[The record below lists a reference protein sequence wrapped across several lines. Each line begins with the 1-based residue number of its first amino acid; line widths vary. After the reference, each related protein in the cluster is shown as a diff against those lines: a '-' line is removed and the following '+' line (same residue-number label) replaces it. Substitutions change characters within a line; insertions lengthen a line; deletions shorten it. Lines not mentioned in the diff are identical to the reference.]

1 MKTILIVGGAG
12 FMGCNFSEYFLE
24 KGYKVI
30 IYDIKKSKIVDE
42 NLINVLGN
50 SKDTYKI
57 KKIFEE
63 YEVDFVIYTLTSFW
77 IVDSNE
83 SYDELVSEN
92 LSPIISI
99 LNIMKEYDVNK
110 FIYMSSGGSIYGE
123 SNEPIR
129 ESSEN
134 QPISFY
140 GWIKEAAETYIKY
153 MSRVNKDLKYII
165 FRPSNVYG
173 KYQELNRIIGVAL
186 KNTYIGERM
195 NIFGSID
202 TKKDYIHIDDF
213 SEIVLSLIENDKWNE
228 IYNIGSGVGT
238 STKEILE
245 YAQKIVNKK
254 LDINYSESKTGD
266 VSYSVLN
273 VDKVKKI
280 LGKDNFM
287 SVYDGME
294 KMFDYVKKELDK

>member
-266 VSYSVLN
+266 IAYSVLN

-294 KMFDYVKKELDK
+294 KMFDNVKKELDK

>member
-110 FIYMSSGGSIYGE
+110 FIYSII
-123 SNEPIR
+123 P
-129 ESSEN
+129 
-134 QPISFY
+134 
-140 GWIKEAAETYIKY
+140 
-153 MSRVNKDLKYII
+153 NKQ
-165 FRPSNVYG
+165 F
-173 KYQELNRIIGVAL
+173 
-186 KNTYIGERM
+186 
-195 NIFGSID
+195 
-202 TKKDYIHIDDF
+202 
-213 SEIVLSLIENDKWNE
+213 
-228 IYNIGSGVGT
+228 
-238 STKEILE
+238 
-245 YAQKIVNKK
+245 NK
-254 LDINYSESKTGD
+254 
-266 VSYSVLN
+266 
-273 VDKVKKI
+273 
-280 LGKDNFM
+280 
-287 SVYDGME
+287 
-294 KMFDYVKKELDK
+294 

>member
-266 VSYSVLN
+266 IAYSVLN

-287 SVYDGME
+287 SVYDGLE
-294 KMFDYVKKELDK
+294 NMFDYVKKELDK

>member
-266 VSYSVLN
+266 IAYSVLN

>member
-50 SKDTYKI
+50 SKDIYKI

-63 YEVDFVIYTLTSFW
+63 YDVDFVIHTLTSFFV
-77 IVDSNE
+77 VDSNE

-99 LNIMKEYDVNK
+99 LNIMKEHDVNK

-123 SNEPIR
+123 SSEPISER
-129 ESSEN
+129 YEN

-266 VSYSVLN
+266 IAYSVLN

>member
-213 SEIVLSLIENDKWNE
+213 SEIVLPLIENDKWNE

-266 VSYSVLN
+266 IAYSVLN

>member
-99 LNIMKEYDVNK
+99 LNIMKEYDFNK
-110 FIYMSSGGSIYGE
+110 FIYMSSGG
-123 SNEPIR
+123 
-129 ESSEN
+129 
-134 QPISFY
+134 
-140 GWIKEAAETYIKY
+140 
-153 MSRVNKDLKYII
+153 
-165 FRPSNVYG
+165 
-173 KYQELNRIIGVAL
+173 
-186 KNTYIGERM
+186 
-195 NIFGSID
+195 
-202 TKKDYIHIDDF
+202 
-213 SEIVLSLIENDKWNE
+213 
-228 IYNIGSGVGT
+228 
-238 STKEILE
+238 
-245 YAQKIVNKK
+245 
-254 LDINYSESKTGD
+254 
-266 VSYSVLN
+266 
-273 VDKVKKI
+273 
-280 LGKDNFM
+280 
-287 SVYDGME
+287 
-294 KMFDYVKKELDK
+294 

>member
-63 YEVDFVIYTLTSFW
+63 YEVDFVIYTLTSFC

-213 SEIVLSLIENDKWNE
+213 LEIVLSLIENDKWNE

-266 VSYSVLN
+266 IAYSVLN

>member
-1 MKTILIVGGAG
+1 
-12 FMGCNFSEYFLE
+12 
-24 KGYKVI
+24 
-30 IYDIKKSKIVDE
+30 
-42 NLINVLGN
+42 
-50 SKDTYKI
+50 
-57 KKIFEE
+57 
-63 YEVDFVIYTLTSFW
+63 
-77 IVDSNE
+77 
-83 SYDELVSEN
+83 
-92 LSPIISI
+92 
-99 LNIMKEYDVNK
+99 MKEYDVNK

-266 VSYSVLN
+266 IAYSVLN

>member
-228 IYNIGSGVGT
+228 IYNVGSGVGT

-266 VSYSVLN
+266 IAYSVLN

>member
-1 MKTILIVGGAG
+1 
-12 FMGCNFSEYFLE
+12 
-24 KGYKVI
+24 
-30 IYDIKKSKIVDE
+30 
-42 NLINVLGN
+42 
-50 SKDTYKI
+50 
-57 KKIFEE
+57 
-63 YEVDFVIYTLTSFW
+63 
-77 IVDSNE
+77 
-83 SYDELVSEN
+83 
-92 LSPIISI
+92 
-99 LNIMKEYDVNK
+99 
-110 FIYMSSGGSIYGE
+110 
-123 SNEPIR
+123 
-129 ESSEN
+129 
-134 QPISFY
+134 
-140 GWIKEAAETYIKY
+140 

-266 VSYSVLN
+266 IAYSVLN

>member
-63 YEVDFVIYTLTSFW
+63 HEVDFVIYTLTSFC

-213 SEIVLSLIENDKWNE
+213 SEIVLPLIENDKWNE

-266 VSYSVLN
+266 IAYSVLN

>member
-63 YEVDFVIYTLTSFW
+63 YEVDFVIYTLTSFC

-266 VSYSVLN
+266 IAYSVLN

>member
-1 MKTILIVGGAG
+1 MKAILIVGGAG

-266 VSYSVLN
+266 IAYSVLN